1 MIFLKRE
8 GLDQS
13 IGLSLGRLKSKCW
26 CFPQKKEELEGNKI
40 DHKNTPSSRPVVAHE
55 WCLPQ
60 VRHLYIIDLLT
71 LINKPAK
78 CFFGRKEVP

>member
-40 DHKNTPSSRPVVAHE
+40 DHKNTPSLASSCGARVVFTTSE
-55 WCLPQ
+55 TF
-60 VRHLYIIDLLT
+60 VYNILT
-71 LINKPAK
+71 LINKPTK

>member
-40 DHKNTPSSRPVVAHE
+40 DHKNTPSLAFSCGARVVFTTSETFVYNRP
-55 WCLPQ
+55 P
-60 VRHLYIIDLLT
+60 YID
-71 LINKPAK
+71 K
-78 CFFGRKEVP
+78 